1 MDDQMLLRASS
12 VADVNSELARATN
25 HNSKSLSE
33 AAFMGPGS
41 PYLGASAASA
51 TKRFEKE
58 EESKL
63 DAVCNH
69 VADLH
74 RANEEDLKKKII
86 EVVILE
92 NWFMQKVDKRIHILF
107 ILVI

>member
-1 MDDQMLLRASS
+1 MILRATS
-12 VADVNSELARATN
+12 VADLNSELARTN

-41 PYLGASAASA
+41 PSLGAAAVSA

-63 DAVCNH
+63 DAACNH

-74 RANEEDLKKKII
+74 RANEEDLKKKIV
-86 EVVILE
+86 EVFCEINL
-92 NWFMQKVDKRIHILF
+92 
-107 ILVI
+107 